1 LFICASMLAISLHK
15 KLLNAVSIKVKK
27 LGTTITKKTI
37 YDGKKLSE
45 RERARE
51 REREREGERERETK
65 YQTDKNNHKAT
76 RREKPIN
83 SDVNEQSNELSQNF
97 L

>member
-1 LFICASMLAISLHK
+1 MFICASMLAISLHK

-51 REREREGERERETK
+51 REGGRERER
-65 YQTDKNNHKAT
+65 DKVPN
-76 RREKPIN
+76 RQ
-83 SDVNEQSNELSQNF
+83 EQPQSH
-97 L
+97 